1 LSVNITNHA
10 AMRYAE
16 RIADKES
23 LADIN
28 TYVARNRDKIENDI
42 NTMLDHS
49 DFLYHGR
56 VGTKD
61 NGVVDVYLSGT
72 WILLLDSAKSK
83 VITLYKVDFNV
94 GEDFNKQF
102 IQKILERMEIHK
114 KELDEV
120 KKEVAEQRENY
131 LQIIKDNKS
140 QIAEYKNAIRQLEN
154 LNTDYQD
161 IVDTM
166 DAKCIA
172 SEIAIRHD
180 VEDLVMK
187 REF

>member
-1 LSVNITNHA
+1 MSVNVTNHA

-94 GEDFNKQF
+94 A
-102 IQKILERMEIHK
+102 KISTSSSFKRFSNEWRFT
-114 KELDEV
+114 
-120 KKEVAEQRENY
+120 R
-131 LQIIKDNKS
+131 
-140 QIAEYKNAIRQLEN
+140 KNW
-154 LNTDYQD
+154 
-161 IVDTM
+161 
-166 DAKCIA
+166 
-172 SEIAIRHD
+172 
-180 VEDLVMK
+180 MK
-187 REF
+187 